1 MADLKISQLTA
12 LDSGDVASTDV
23 LAVVDVS
30 ATQTKKITATD
41 LATYVNGLAP
51 AGVTTLDGLDD
62 VTITSVSAENCWR
75 TTVQRGLIVRL
86 WRSTLLKPQYS
97 VGNDLT
103 TY

>member
-1 MADLKISQLTA
+1 VADLKISQLTA

-51 AGVTTLDGLDD
+51 AGVTTAAYNP
-62 VTITSVSAENCWR
+62 VEAAVFM
-75 TTVQRGLIVRL
+75 
-86 WRSTLLKPQYS
+86 
-97 VGNDLT
+97 
-103 TY
+103 

>member
-30 ATQTKKITATD
+30 ATKTKKITATD

-62 VTITSVSAENCWR
+62 VTITSVSNGELLAYNGSAWVNSASTGSFNPIEA
-75 TTVQRGLIVRL
+75 TVFL
-86 WRSTLLKPQYS
+86 
-97 VGNDLT
+97 
-103 TY
+103 

>member
-62 VTITSVSAENCWR
+62 VTITSASSGELLSYNGSAWVNSAPVAAYNPVEAA
-75 TTVQRGLIVRL
+75 VFM
-86 WRSTLLKPQYS
+86 
-97 VGNDLT
+97 
-103 TY
+103 

>member
-51 AGVTTLDGLDD
+51 AGVTTLDGLSD
-62 VTITSVSAENCWR
+62 VTIISVSSGE
-75 TTVQRGLIVRL
+75 
-86 WRSTLLKPQYS
+86 LLSYNGSAWVNSAPVAAYNP
-97 VGNDLT
+97 VEAAVFM
-103 TY
+103 

>member
-1 MADLKISQLTA
+1 VADLKISQLTA

-41 LATYVNGLAP
+41 LATYVNGVAP

-62 VTITSVSAENCWR
+62 VTITSVSNGE
-75 TTVQRGLIVRL
+75 
-86 WRSTLLKPQYS
+86 LLAYNGSAWVNSAP
-97 VGNDLT
+97 VGSFNPIEAAVFL
-103 TY
+103 

>member
-62 VTITSVSAENCWR
+62 VTITSASSGELLSYDGSAWVNSAPVAAYNPVEAA
-75 TTVQRGLIVRL
+75 VFM
-86 WRSTLLKPQYS
+86 
-97 VGNDLT
+97 
-103 TY
+103 

>member
-51 AGVTTLDGLDD
+51 AGVTTLDGLSD
-62 VTITSVSAENCWR
+62 VTITSATSGQLLSYSGSAWVN
-75 TTVQRGLIVRL
+75 
-86 WRSTLLKPQYS
+86 STPVAAFNPIEAAVFL
-97 VGNDLT
+97 
-103 TY
+103 

>member
-62 VTITSVSAENCWR
+62 VTITSVSSGE
-75 TTVQRGLIVRL
+75 
-86 WRSTLLKPQYS
+86 LLSYDGSAWVNSAPVAAYNP
-97 VGNDLT
+97 VEAAVFM
-103 TY
+103 

>member
-62 VTITSVSAENCWR
+62 VTITSASSGELLSYNGSAWVNSAPVAAYNPIEAA
-75 TTVQRGLIVRL
+75 VF
-86 WRSTLLKPQYS
+86 S
-97 VGNDLT
+97 
-103 TY
+103 

>member
-51 AGVTTLDGLDD
+51 AGVTTLDGLSD
-62 VTITSVSAENCWR
+62 VTITSVSNGQLLSYNGSAWVN
-75 TTVQRGLIVRL
+75 
-86 WRSTLLKPQYS
+86 STPVAAFNPIEAAVFL
-97 VGNDLT
+97 
-103 TY
+103 

>member
-1 MADLKISQLTA
+1 VADLKISQLTA

-62 VTITSVSAENCWR
+62 VTITSASSGQLLSYSGSAWVNSAPVAAFNPVEAA
-75 TTVQRGLIVRL
+75 VFM
-86 WRSTLLKPQYS
+86 
-97 VGNDLT
+97 
-103 TY
+103 

>member
-62 VTITSVSAENCWR
+62 VTITSASSGELLSYNGSAWVNSAPVAAFNPIEAA
-75 TTVQRGLIVRL
+75 VFL
-86 WRSTLLKPQYS
+86 
-97 VGNDLT
+97 
-103 TY
+103 

>member
-1 MADLKISQLTA
+1 VADLKISQLTA

-62 VTITSVSAENCWR
+62 VTITSVSNGE
-75 TTVQRGLIVRL
+75 
-86 WRSTLLKPQYS
+86 LLSYNGSAWVNSAP
-97 VGNDLT
+97 VAAFNPIEAAVFL
-103 TY
+103 